1 MNMANNA
8 LFAKVAALSGDPARA
23 AMLQALM
30 DGRAL
35 TASELA
41 RVAGITPQTASGH
54 LNRMTATGLLSVKK
68 QGRHRYHRLA
78 APSVARMLESIMQV
92 ASELEPAGRK
102 LSIGPKDAALRRAR
116 TCYDHLAGQLGV
128 SIADGLMR
136 DGYVELAGDAGIVTD
151 AGIARLTAVG
161 MDVRRILERRTKHSG
176 RVLCRPCLD
185 WSERRPH
192 LAGMLGALICEH
204 STQQDGSA
212 DCQEPV
218 PCSSRR
224 RASAPF
230 AKASVHTLRR
240 LASIG
245 VERRGAR

>member
-1 MNMANNA
+1 MANNA
-8 LFAKVAALSGDPARA
+8 LFATVAALSGDPARA

-151 AGIARLTAVG
+151 AGIAIG

-204 STQQDGSA
+204 SAQQGWI
-212 DCQEPV
+212 
-218 PCSSRR
+218 
-224 RASAPF
+224 
-230 AKASVHTLRR
+230 RR
-240 LASIG
+240 LPGTRAVQLTPEG
-245 VERRGAR
+245 ERAFREGFGAHLT

>member
-1 MNMANNA
+1 MANNA
-8 LFAKVAALSGDPARA
+8 LFATVAALSGDPARA

-41 RVAGITPQTASGH
+41 RAAGITPQTASGH
-54 LNRMTATGLLSVKK
+54 LNRMTATGLLSVEK
-68 QGRHRYHRLA
+68 QGRQRYHRLA

-92 ASELEPAGRK
+92 ASELAPAGRK

-128 SIADGLMR
+128 SIADGLIR

-151 AGIARLTAVG
+151 AGIARLAAIG
-161 MDVRRILERRTKHSG
+161 MDVRRILERRTKHS
-176 RVLCRPCLD
+176 VDSLPACLD

-204 STQQDGSA
+204 SLQHGWT
-212 DCQEPV
+212 
-218 PCSSRR
+218 
-224 RASAPF
+224 
-230 AKASVHTLRR
+230 RR
-240 LASIG
+240 LPGTRAAQLTPEGERALREGFG
-245 VERRGAR
+245 VRLA